1 MADDHFADRLR
12 QRVVGAATSPFG
24 HAEFPL
30 SRTMTYRGDPG
41 LFGPGSMTWRVVG
54 DAPVFVGAVRS
65 LLIQAAHPEVVA
77 GVSEHSNYR
86 EDPLGR
92 LSRTSSYVAATSYGA
107 MPEVRAALDAVRS
120 AHQPV
125 RGTSHRGKAY
135 SAGHPAMAA
144 WVHNVLVD
152 SFLVAYQLHSPTPL
166 SPSEADQF
174 VTEQTKLG
182 AMLGSDPLPDTAAE
196 LTDWITNHPA
206 LAGSPGMTETVRF
219 LRNPNGLNPS
229 VRAGYWAILDA
240 AVASV
245 PPNLRRILKVHAIP
259 GGNQRGRQAVRFLR
273 WALGPSPA
281 WHLALLRSG
290 ADVPEGMFHGRLL
303 PEMLDPV

>member
-1 MADDHFADRLR
+1 MADNEFADRLR
-12 QRVVGAATSPFG
+12 KRVVGAATSPFG
-24 HAEFPL
+24 HADFPL
-30 SRTMTYRGDPG
+30 SRTMTYRDDPG

-107 MPEVRAALDAVRS
+107 MPEVHAALNAVRS

-125 RGTSHRGKAY
+125 HGTSHRGKAY
-135 SAGHPAMAA
+135 SAGHPGMAA

-152 SFLVAYQLHSPTPL
+152 SFLVAYQLHAKTPL
-166 SPSEADQF
+166 SPTEADQF
-174 VTEQTKLG
+174 VSEQTKLG

-196 LTDWITNHPA
+196 LNDWVSTHPS
-206 LAGSPGMTETVRF
+206 LAGSPGLTETVRF
-219 LRNPNGLNPS
+219 LRNPNGLSPS

-245 PPNLRRILKVHAIP
+245 PPNLR
-259 GGNQRGRQAVRFLR
+259 
-273 WALGPSPA
+273 
-281 WHLALLRSG
+281 
-290 ADVPEGMFHGRLL
+290 
-303 PEMLDPV
+303 